1 MYELISVNTYFNNYE
16 RKEYSLNM
24 ILKNNYSKTLT
35 LIVGVLLLL
44 LCMGISI
51 VYGYA
56 NTSIQTTL
64 ESFFHFNHSN
74 EHIIIQN
81 VRIPRALIA
90 SCVGASLAITGV
102 LMQTLTKNPLASP
115 GILGINA
122 GA

>member
-1 MYELISVNTYFNNYE
+1 MIKCLSIIDENENQFHLSLRTLLILLYELISVNTYFNNYE

-64 ESFFHFNHSN
+64 ESFFILTIQMSISLFKMFVFQ
-74 EHIIIQN
+74 EH
-81 VRIPRALIA
+81 L
-90 SCVGASLAITGV
+90 
-102 LMQTLTKNPLASP
+102 
-115 GILGINA
+115 
-122 GA
+122 